1 MALFQKKIGPIFLK
15 EESDA
20 ANFIDRMEEIG
31 KKSSGDLKNKIDEQ
45 IKLARYGIAGE
56 NNIAFELKNSGIDMY
71 ILHDIYLEYEDL
83 SAQIDYM
90 IFTRKHIYVIECKN
104 LIGNIEIDNTGK
116 FIRTYEMNGKRIKEG
131 IYSPITQNE
140 RHMLVLKNLRKS
152 SKINFITRA
161 LFDRNFEDVYKSIV
175 VLANPKTYLNDKF
188 AKKEIKQQVIRAD
201 QLIDTIRKLDA
212 EVTDVNWSE
221 TEMREP
227 ADFFLANS
235 KPNKSDYAVR
245 YEELVKEQEAS
256 IKSESLTEKKDE
268 NATNEKHICPQ
279 CGNQLMLRT
288 ARTGVNAGK
297 QFWGCSGY
305 PKCKYIENI
314 K

>member
-104 LIGNIEIDNTGK
+104 LIGINSNFAFHNCYYSG
-116 FIRTYEMNGKRIKEG
+116 FIWKGQFFFGFCY
-131 IYSPITQNE
+131 
-140 RHMLVLKNLRKS
+140 
-152 SKINFITRA
+152 
-161 LFDRNFEDVYKSIV
+161 RNFWNFNYFLDVYKKEYCSR
-175 VLANPKTYLNDKF
+175 N
-188 AKKEIKQQVIRAD
+188 KKA
-201 QLIDTIRKLDA
+201 A
-212 EVTDVNWSE
+212 
-221 TEMREP
+221 
-227 ADFFLANS
+227 
-235 KPNKSDYAVR
+235 
-245 YEELVKEQEAS
+245 AS
-256 IKSESLTEKKDE
+256 FS
-268 NATNEKHICPQ
+268 
-279 CGNQLMLRT
+279 
-288 ARTGVNAGK
+288 
-297 QFWGCSGY
+297 
-305 PKCKYIENI
+305 
-314 K
+314 